1 MTNRAIRWWKKQS
14 FWNKLAATFA
24 SLGIGTEVTL
34 FFSESEHYW
43 KYIAG
48 AATIAGMLVSK
59 WFEDKNKNGVSDCFE
74 DDPPSEDEKKPEN

>member
-1 MTNRAIRWWKKQS
+1 MTNRAIRWWQRQS

-34 FFSESEHYW
+34 YFSGSEHYW

-48 AATIAGMLVSK
+48 GATIAAMLVTK
-59 WFEDKNKNGVSDCFE
+59 WFEDKNNDGISDCFE
-74 DDPPSEDEKKPEN
+74 EDEKKPEV